1 MACLL
6 LFQDR
11 VREVHL
17 AEMTRSMVAPIMS
30 NFKMKHDQNMSPG
43 TCLAL
48 TEPEERR
55 QTRDRMETRDRVAE
69 VEIHSSADLVIET
82 LETCP
87 IHSTETLL
95 SHLPDQAQ
103 GRVHLILLC

>member
-1 MACLL
+1 MPCLL

-43 TCLAL
+43 PCLAL
-48 TEPEERR
+48 TESEERR
-55 QTRDRMETRDRVAE
+55 ETRDTVETRDRVAE
-69 VEIHSSADLVIET
+69 VEIHSSADLVG
-82 LETCP
+82 ETCP
-87 IHSTETLL
+87 LHSTETLL

-103 GRVHLILLC
+103 GRLHLILLC

>member
-43 TCLAL
+43 PCLAL

-55 QTRDRMETRDRVAE
+55 QTRDRVAE
-69 VEIHSSADLVIET
+69 VEIHSSADLVVET
-82 LETCP
+82 SETCP
-87 IHSTETLL
+87 LHSTETLL